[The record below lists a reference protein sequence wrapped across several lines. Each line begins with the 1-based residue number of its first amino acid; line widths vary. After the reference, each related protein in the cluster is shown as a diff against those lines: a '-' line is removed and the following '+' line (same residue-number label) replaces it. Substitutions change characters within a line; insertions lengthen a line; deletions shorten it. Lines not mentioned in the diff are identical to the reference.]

1 METKSVKGT
10 KTEQN
15 LLKSFAGESQ
25 ARGRYTM
32 FAKVAA
38 EEGYEQIASIFLLTA
53 EQEFAHAQA
62 FFSNLE
68 GGMLEITA
76 AYPAGKIGTTE
87 ENLAAAAAG
96 EREEWREL
104 YNHFADVA
112 AEEGFPKLAA
122 LWRNIAKVEAV
133 HEARFVK
140 MLERVSSG
148 TEFHSEEA
156 EKWQCRFCGFV
167 HEGKDAPKK
176 CPVCGKDQAWFER
189 EMNNL

>member
-1 METKSVKGT
+1 MEKSIKGT

-32 FAKVAA
+32 FAQVAK

-53 EQEFAHAQA
+53 DQEFAHAKA
-62 FFSNLE
+62 FFEHLE

-76 AYPAGKIGTTE
+76 AYPAGKIGNTMD
-87 ENLAAAAAG
+87 NLAAAAAG

-104 YNHFADVA
+104 YCHFADVA
-112 AEEGFPKLAA
+112 ADEGFPKIAA
-122 LWRNIAKVEAV
+122 LWRNIAKVEAE

-148 TEFHSEEA
+148 TEFESETPEQ
-156 EKWQCRFCGFV
+156 WQCRYCGFV
-167 HEGKDAPKK
+167 HEGKSAPKK

-189 EMNNL
+189 KMNNL